1 MPEWGSR
8 EYHFTTLRKMAGID
22 RKIDETT
29 ARTHDPGS
37 EGDAPRRAAMNAVL
51 EKLIV
56 QETWTLETMAKC
68 PDAAQRGWHQRL
80 NNMEWSR
87 PGVAA
92 ELQRLLRDVV
102 DRKNELLLGPLAAA
116 AEQTADP
123 PSEAPYAALPAA
135 WAPENEQ
142 QEPFGRDRLGL
153 VVSVESSLRKLV
165 SALADYET
173 LWH

>member
-1 MPEWGSR
+1 
-8 EYHFTTLRKMAGID
+8 
-22 RKIDETT
+22 
-29 ARTHDPGS
+29 
-37 EGDAPRRAAMNAVL
+37 
-51 EKLIV
+51 
-56 QETWTLETMAKC
+56 
-68 PDAAQRGWHQRL
+68 
-80 NNMEWSR
+80 MEWSR

-102 DRKNELLLGPLAAA
+102 DRKNELLLGPVAAA

-123 PSEAPYAALPAA
+123 PPDAPYAALLAA

-142 QEPFGRDRLGL
+142 QEPFGRDRLGS